1 MSEKRKTV
9 LIIDDIR
16 SDFDVM
22 PEMKA
27 EGSNLLYKAL
37 EDNVPRDD
45 IVIARSYKMGI
56 LMLQHF
62 TWDILYLDH
71 DLGGPKTGYDIIKFI
86 EEMVHTGYPAVSPND
101 MICVSANP
109 SGKKRIEEG
118 WTQICKKLEEIK
130 NDPNFNKGYS
140 E

>member
-1 MSEKRKTV
+1 MTKKI

-16 SDFDVM
+16 SDFDVL
-22 PEMKA
+22 PGMKA
-27 EGSNLLYKAL
+27 EGSNLLYAAL
-37 EDNVPRDD
+37 EDNVPRDN
-45 IVIARSYKMGI
+45 IVIVRSYDMGI

-71 DLGGPKTGYDIIKFI
+71 DLGGEKTGYDIIKFI
-86 EEMVHTGYPAVSPND
+86 EEMVHTGYYQVSPND
-101 MICVSANP
+101 IVCVSANP

-118 WTQICKKLEEIK
+118 WAQIVKKLEEIK
-130 NDPNFNKGYS
+130 SYPNHNKGYP